1 MLVNLPSQ
9 HPNRYVAD
17 NGHSLDEGLG
27 ANIQA
32 MTSVLCPHRKNSRL
46 TINLCLSCLA
56 SKTDA

>member
-27 ANIQA
+27 AKIQA
-32 MTSVLCPHRKNSRL
+32 MTSVLCPHRKNSR
-46 TINLCLSCLA
+46 THH
-56 SKTDA
+56 